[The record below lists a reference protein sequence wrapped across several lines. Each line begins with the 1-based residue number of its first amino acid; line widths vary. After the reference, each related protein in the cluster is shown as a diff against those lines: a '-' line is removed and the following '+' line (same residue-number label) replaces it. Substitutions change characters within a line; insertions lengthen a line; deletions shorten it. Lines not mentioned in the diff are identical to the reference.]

1 MKLSILFTIIAAAA
15 ILAFTSA
22 CEKGPDGYDVDKK
35 AVVLEAYGP
44 NPVLR
49 GNDLT
54 FIGQNLDKVTAVI
67 LPADIEIP
75 ASEFKDAGA
84 NSFKVTVPVECE
96 PGTVT
101 LVYGENYITSKSSLS
116 YTEQFEISSVHPQE
130 EDKEILQAGDSVSVE
145 GEYLNN
151 IVRFVFENGGA
162 SAEGELI
169 GTHTRHLV
177 CFAVPAG
184 AMSGRIYAEDANGNQ
199 VYPDEILTIRQPE
212 ITDIS
217 PVDVRP
223 GDKVTITGTLLD
235 QIVSLSFTG
244 SSDIE
249 SADFDEISASSITVT
264 VPADVHDGPVT
275 LVSAAGQKIS
285 TEASI
290 TVAVPSGLSFAE
302 GNVYKSGETIS
313 IEGADLDLVT
323 GAVFTGNSASG
334 TFSFSDGILY
344 ITIPDTASD
353 GVITL
358 STAAGKSVTTET
370 VTLAKPVITSVSAES
385 VLAGESF
392 SVEGTDLDLVTTVT
406 LNGENCLFSINSET
420 SITITTSATST
431 AGKISLTAANGYT
444 AVSSQDIQ
452 ITYASI
458 VIVSSLTGTAGPDG
472 IVTMEGSSFNMIE
485 SIYIGDT
492 KVTSYLERSDT
503 WIEFTMPE
511 GVQSGKYNPRFVL
524 TTGEEEICALAIE
537 VAGTSSTIP
546 VEDTDL
552 MLMDFEGSHNHTAW
566 AGGSEIISEEGNSYL
581 RISSDIAIAGSG
593 GWILN
598 CNDYPEARSVN
609 AAENY
614 VARIDVFV
622 PEGWSDTGAIAY
634 QLVFSGW
641 HWYGLNMFASLEGN
655 GSWQTLEIPLSYWNL
670 SGLLEIG
677 ANTEVG
683 LYLDQSSS
691 AGLPVGMCF
700 DNFRLSLKD

>member
-1 MKLSILFTIIAAAA
+1 M
-15 ILAFTSA
+15 
-22 CEKGPDGYDVDKK
+22 
-35 AVVLEAYGP
+35 
-44 NPVLR
+44 
-49 GNDLT
+49 
-54 FIGQNLDKVTAVI
+54 
-67 LPADIEIP
+67 
-75 ASEFKDAGA
+75 
-84 NSFKVTVPVECE
+84 
-96 PGTVT
+96 
-101 LVYGENYITSKSSLS
+101 
-116 YTEQFEISSVHPQE
+116 
-130 EDKEILQAGDSVSVE
+130 
-145 GEYLNN
+145 
-151 IVRFVFENGGA
+151 
-162 SAEGELI
+162 
-169 GTHTRHLV
+169 
-177 CFAVPAG
+177 
-184 AMSGRIYAEDANGNQ
+184 
-199 VYPDEILTIRQPE
+199 
-212 ITDIS
+212 
-217 PVDVRP
+217 
-223 GDKVTITGTLLD
+223 
-235 QIVSLSFTG
+235 
-244 SSDIE
+244 
-249 SADFDEISASSITVT
+249 T